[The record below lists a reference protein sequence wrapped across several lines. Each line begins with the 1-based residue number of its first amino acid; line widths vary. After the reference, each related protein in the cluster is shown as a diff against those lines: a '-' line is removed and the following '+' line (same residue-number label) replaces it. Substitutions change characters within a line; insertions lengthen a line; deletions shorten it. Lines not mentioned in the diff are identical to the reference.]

1 MGRAEVESVKAE
13 FAACCAG
20 ELNAFAG
27 STLVPGGAAVY
38 CGSHTDLDHWN
49 VSYVRHD
56 QAVVPLAVG
65 KREQV
70 VRAYDR
76 LDKTTRVWDPVN
88 FPVPKVI
95 VGGNAYHFAHVPG
108 RVLLGLVRLER
119 RAVLLAAMG
128 AEIAVLYGAGQDW
141 SVLHVG
147 PPNSLRE
154 LDVDR
159 LLTLQGRT
167 TSAVRRDPLAPI
179 RPAATIQAE
188 YRRIIHGV
196 AVDAGP
202 GLTVGQVL
210 VACFEDLADRAE
222 ALRAEAG
229 CRLRGKSWVRYV
241 VRRLARLAQ
250 LGVGD
255 LVGRVGQIIA
265 RIQQHCSDFTI
276 TSEAMSD
283 VLALLVATGTCIMDP
298 HDEGDRV
305 WKINLARLDDPR
317 SRLHRLLCRETK
329 GRHPEVAAGGVAD
342 VGIGGAARTAAGGAA
357 RPPAPPPPV
366 AADLGLVRDDLRTE
380 VEAGVVADVGVGG
393 ARTAAGTA
401 GSGPSATTP
410 PGADEQ
416 NAVAAAVA
424 VPDEPTPAAAS
435 PDPSAVSDREENRL
449 VDDEIDAAIAMLSE
463 LPPEAAEKLRIAAR
477 LSRGRRQQQQPPSE
491 PVRDDGGRTAWPRQ
505 HARVTRKTRE
515 PADEANASRD
525 LVSPAPGVPWKLH
538 ARPWRRRQLHLSPDH
553 TLTSPR
559 IAIVATAAPDADPP
573 SHART
578 PRRARRAGD
587 VLQRGVSL
595 GTLGPRGPP
604 ASTT

>member
-20 ELNAFAG
+20 ELNAFVG

-38 CGSHTDLDHWN
+38 CGSHVDPDLWN
-49 VSYVRHD
+49 VSYVRND

-65 KREQV
+65 RREQV

-88 FPVPKVI
+88 FPVPQVF

-108 RVLLGLVRLER
+108 RVLLGLVKLKS
-119 RAVLLAAMG
+119 RAVLLAALG
-128 AEIAVLYGAGQDW
+128 TEIAVLHVAGQDW

-159 LLTLQGRT
+159 LLTLQGR
-167 TSAVRRDPLAPI
+167 APAAMKRDPLAPI
-179 RPAATIQAE
+179 RPSATIQAE
-188 YRRIIHGV
+188 YRRIVYGI

-222 ALRAEAG
+222 ALRAEVG
-229 CRLRGKSWVRYV
+229 SRLRGKSWVRYV
-241 VRRLARLAQ
+241 LRQLVHLAQ
-250 LGVGD
+250 RGVGD
-255 LVGRVGQIIA
+255 LVGLVGQIIA
-265 RIQQHCSDFTI
+265 RIQKYCADFTI

-298 HDEGDRV
+298 HEEGDRV
-305 WKINLARLDDPR
+305 WKINLARLGDPR
-317 SRLHRLLCRETK
+317 SRLHRLLCRETQ
-329 GRHPEVAAGGVAD
+329 GRHPEVAAGVVAEVGV
-342 VGIGGAARTAAGGAA
+342 GGAARTAADTPGT
-357 RPPAPPPPV
+357 RPSAPPPPV
-366 AADLGLVRDDLRTE
+366 AADPGPARDDLRAE
-380 VEAGVVADVGVGG
+380 VETGVAAD
-393 ARTAAGTA
+393 AAGTA
-401 GSGPSATTP
+401 GSSATTP
-410 PGADEQ
+410 AGAAQQAE
-416 NAVAAAVA
+416 VVAAVA
-424 VPDEPTPAAAS
+424 MPDDPKPAAAS
-435 PDPSAVSDREENRL
+435 QDPSAFSGREEGRL
-449 VDDEIDAAIAMLSE
+449 VDDEIDAAITILSE

-491 PVRDDGGRTAWPRQ
+491 PGREDAGRTAWPTQ
-505 HARVTRKTRE
+505 HARATRKTRE
-515 PADEANASRD
+515 PADEANAGRV
-525 LVSPAPGVPWKLH
+525 LLLPTPGVPWKLP

-553 TLTSPR
+553 TLASPR
-559 IAIVATAAPDADPP
+559 IAIVATAAPDADHP

-587 VLQRGVSL
+587 VLQRGVTR

-604 ASTT
+604 PSTT